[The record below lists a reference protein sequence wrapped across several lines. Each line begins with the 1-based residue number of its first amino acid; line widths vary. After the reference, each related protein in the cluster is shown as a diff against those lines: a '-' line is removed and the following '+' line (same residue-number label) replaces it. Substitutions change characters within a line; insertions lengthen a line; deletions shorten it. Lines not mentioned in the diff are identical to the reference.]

1 MTATHQQKVA
11 GVLEF
16 ICAYSKAFGEIKIT
30 ANPSGVIDG
39 LRYYRAI
46 KEVARRFE
54 MIKKI
59 LAEPISKKRVGHGS
73 WVIPLT
79 FEFGF

>member
-1 MTATHQQKVA
+1 LQ
-11 GVLEF
+11 F
-16 ICAYSKAFGEIKIT
+16 IWAYSKAIGEIKIT

-46 KEVARRFE
+46 KKVAGRFE

-59 LAEPISKKRVGHGS
+59 LGKPISKKGTGH
-73 WVIPLT
+73 
-79 FEFGF
+79 

>member
-1 MTATHQQKVA
+1 M
-11 GVLEF
+11 
-16 ICAYSKAFGEIKIT
+16 GEIKIT

-46 KEVARRFE
+46 KKVAGRFE

-59 LAEPISKKRVGHGS
+59 LGKPISKKGTGH
-73 WVIPLT
+73 
-79 FEFGF
+79 